1 MRCTRSTA
9 LFFNL
14 LFVTVCVSVSRPV
27 NAELPANQ
35 LSKSESLGGWQLLFD
50 GQSTDGWRNYKKEN
64 VSDGWKV
71 RDGVLTR
78 VGKGAGDLITK
89 KKYKYFDLLLEYQIS
104 KGGNSG
110 LMFRVTEDNPSP
122 WQSGPEIQIQ
132 DNVAGT
138 DPQTSGTLYQ
148 LYEPILPGWLKEGS
162 KLQATRPVGQ
172 WNQLFLRVGRNQC
185 EVSLNGVLYY
195 RFDVGNNDWNERV
208 RKSKFAKYPEFA
220 KTVEGYLCLQ
230 DHGDQVSFRNIKI
243 RELPADGSIP
253 QPIDGKIDVK
263 VVSAFPKLKWEGWE
277 AESESGIVN
286 KPLRILEL
294 TPANDG
300 SNRLFAIEQRGWVFA
315 FENKPDVEQAS
326 LVLDLQ
332 EKANR
337 WSDNGREE
345 EGLLG
350 LAVHPDF
357 KNNRQLFVCYTKREN
372 DHCII
377 ARYRMDKDGR
387 NKIDPQSEEVLLDID
402 HPYQNHNGGSM
413 EFGPDGYLYVGFGDG
428 GSGYDPK
435 ANGQNRGQLLGSIIR
450 IDVNSRTD
458 GMRYGIPRDNP
469 FMGIKGVRPEIYAHG
484 LRNPW
489 RISFDKATGRL
500 WCGDVG
506 QEIFEEVNVI
516 VKGGNYGWSN
526 REGTHPFGNRP
537 PVDGVSE
544 PIDPVWEYDHSTGKS
559 ITGGR
564 VYNLDRI
571 PELKGKYL
579 YADYISGSI
588 WALTYNART
597 GKATRNEQVVEKGL
611 PVFAF
616 GEDQNGEIYFMRNS
630 AVGQCIYRF
639 APNSESAP

>member
-1 MRCTRSTA
+1 M
-9 LFFNL
+9 
-14 LFVTVCVSVSRPV
+14 
-27 NAELPANQ
+27 
-35 LSKSESLGGWQLLFD
+35 
-50 GQSTDGWRNYKKEN
+50 
-64 VSDGWKV
+64 
-71 RDGVLTR
+71 
-78 VGKGAGDLITK
+78 
-89 KKYKYFDLLLEYQIS
+89 
-104 KGGNSG
+104 
-110 LMFRVTEDNPSP
+110 
-122 WQSGPEIQIQ
+122 
-132 DNVAGT
+132 
-138 DPQTSGTLYQ
+138 
-148 LYEPILPGWLKEGS
+148 
-162 KLQATRPVGQ
+162 
-172 WNQLFLRVGRNQC
+172 
-185 EVSLNGVLYY
+185 
-195 RFDVGNNDWNERV
+195 
-208 RKSKFAKYPEFA
+208 
-220 KTVEGYLCLQ
+220 
-230 DHGDQVSFRNIKI
+230 
-243 RELPADGSIP
+243 
-253 QPIDGKIDVK
+253 
-263 VVSAFPKLKWEGWE
+263 
-277 AESESGIVN
+277 
-286 KPLRILEL
+286 EL
-294 TPANDG
+294 TPAKDD

-326 LVLDLQ
+326 LILDLQ
-332 EKANR
+332 NKVNR

-357 KNNRQLFVCYTKREN
+357 KNNGQLFVCYTKREN

-377 ARYRMDKDGR
+377 ARYRLDKDGR

-458 GMRYGIPRDNP
+458 GVRYGIPRDNP
-469 FMGIKGVRPEIYAHG
+469 FVGIKGARPEIYAHG

-616 GEDQNGEIYFMRNS
+616 GEDQNGEIHFMRNS